1 MQSIHRTF
9 SKNLLTK
16 NYTMKKLIFLG
27 ILSLALFACDKE
39 DTNDEITGI
48 EESQL
53 DKEDLENLDGS
64 KSINIGGVVYKS
76 GYGYGYDSRNNL
88 RPFRPAIDVFDTF
101 SSNDLNANTE
111 VSVEIVNNEK
121 DVRDFIKKGDAI
133 DFSVSYMG
141 FSFGINHSSE
151 ISREMIFSSD
161 YVNVIAKIKI
171 PTQRWLADEDPFIDF
186 RALDLLNQGQY
197 SRFFG
202 AYGPGFVSDVLYGG
216 DVYYTHTYNAS
227 SLTEEEKKTLNL
239 AINIG
244 YQPYFS
250 IGVTTSLTEEQKR
263 VLKKSY
269 TRTSVTSNVPGFNP
283 GLITN
288 WEDSEALIEAKQEEL
303 RQYLIANPDLVPVI
317 KRTVIPWDPENMVDL
332 QPFADE
338 FNRQLEIY
346 RSRNG
351 S

>member
-1 MQSIHRTF
+1 
-9 SKNLLTK
+9 
-16 NYTMKKLIFLG
+16 MKKLIFLG
-27 ILSLALFACDKE
+27 MLSLALFACEKE
-39 DTNDEITGI
+39 
-48 EESQL
+48 EETENIGADDAQI
-53 DKEDLENLDGS
+53 EDLDLEISPNS
-64 KSINIGGVVYKS
+64 KSINIGGVIYKS

-101 SSNDLNANTE
+101 STTDLNANTE
-111 VSVEIVNNEK
+111 VSVEIVNDEE
-121 DVRDFIKKGDAI
+121 DVREFIKKGDSI
-133 DFSVSYMG
+133 GFDVNYMG
-141 FSFGINHSSE
+141 FSFGISHSSE

-171 PTQRWLADEDPFIDF
+171 PTQRWLADEDPFIDY

-227 SLTEEEKKTLNL
+227 SLTEEEKRTLNF
-239 AINIG
+239 AISVG
-244 YQPYFS
+244 YKPVFS
-250 IGVTTSLTEEQKR
+250 IGVTSSLTEEQKR

-288 WEDSEALIEAKQEEL
+288 WEDSEALIEAKQDEL
-303 RQYLIANPDLVPVI
+303 RQYLIANPDLAPVI
-317 KRTVIPWDPENMVDL
+317 KRTVIPWDPENMYDL
-332 QPFADE
+332 QQFGDE